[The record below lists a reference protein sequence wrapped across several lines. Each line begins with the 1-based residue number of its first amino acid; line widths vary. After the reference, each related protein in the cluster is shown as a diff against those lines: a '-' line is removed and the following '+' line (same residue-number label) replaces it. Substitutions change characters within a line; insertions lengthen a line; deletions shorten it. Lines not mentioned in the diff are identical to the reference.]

1 MGPVCRHI
9 LRKEQ
14 GLKDKKM
21 KPIVFGLV
29 VLLPLARAASQS
41 QYSFLKSFLPSCDDQ
56 LLDYFNL
63 DLNGEVNEWP
73 SVLKANAEGEVALE
87 KLKVLANYNF
97 MSADSNKDESL
108 SRQTDLGSPPWLL
121 SCSWPGMT

>member
-1 MGPVCRHI
+1 MDKARKSLVIGPVH
-9 LRKEQ
+9 E
-14 GLKDKKM
+14 
-21 KPIVFGLV
+21 
-29 VLLPLARAASQS
+29 
-41 QYSFLKSFLPSCDDQ
+41 Q

-97 MSADSNKDESL
+97 MSADSNEDEIL
-108 SRQTDLGSPPWLL
+108 SRPSDGSWWEVFQIRSKIIIRRKIIP
-121 SCSWPGMT
+121 